1 MLGQGGAGS
10 LDRDGLSAQ
19 TVLAVRQ
26 AAGHGAVRDQ
36 AYAVVPEG
44 VEGEPHHGGVDVHV
58 IGDQLHLGIV
68 LHGCNDRAGRT
79 VGDAGHGIVQVG
91 HVGGTGFKGLDGG
104 VVVGAGVGDG
114 DAHLVMALLDKVQIA
129 RLFGGNVHQLDQ
141 TARTLLQTAEHGGV
155 CALHILRVLCAH
167 LFGADEGAFHVDAH
181 KVGTLAVF
189 MGGSGVHYLVQDLL
203 GVGHGGGADGQHALA
218 GLKIRQRLDGL
229 LGAVA
234 EILAHCP
241 VEVDIHKARQ
251 GVQPLGVQHLFA
263 LFRGGKGHDAA
274 IADDDGAALKGV
286 ARGIDQCILKDHT
299 KHLVLLLFHPV

>member
-1 MLGQGGAGS
+1 M
-10 LDRDGLSAQ
+10 
-19 TVLAVRQ
+19 
-26 AAGHGAVRDQ
+26 
-36 AYAVVPEG
+36 
-44 VEGEPHHGGVDVHV
+44 HV
-58 IGDQLHLGIV
+58 IGDELHLGIV

-129 RLFGGNVHQLDQ
+129 RLFGCNVHQLDQ

-181 KVGTLAVF
+181 KVGALAVF

-229 LGAVA
+229 LGAIA

-299 KHLVLLLFHPV
+299 KHLVFSFFHPV